1 MTDQGVEDPLCD
13 AAAVERLG
21 RWLYHRHRQDAFDVL
36 LGYFVYPG
44 GYLATCFGSE
54 LGVPVVC
61 SCRGNDISKD
71 MFIDPETIA
80 TVLQQSAAL
89 LFVSRSLFQM
99 AETLVPCTDNSTVVD
114 NSVDCT
120 QFIPAQPGSPVQDE
134 AIIVGTSGLLR
145 WKKGIDVLLP
155 LIRALCRTRHV
166 AVKIAGYG
174 LDAAIDQKMTEFLKR
189 HQLQH
194 QVDILGPL
202 SHDRMPGILRQMDL
216 YVTTSF
222 QEGMPNGVL
231 EAMAC
236 ALPVVAT
243 AADGIPLLVED
254 GVTGFLCPVGDL
266 ESLVER
272 CQTLIDQPE
281 LRRQMGTA
289 GRDRALHRF
298 HPDRET
304 EAIERVLRQVCE
316 SYQSK

>member
-1 MTDQGVEDPLCD
+1 M
-13 AAAVERLG
+13 
-21 RWLYHRHRQDAFDVL
+21 

-44 GYLATCFGSE
+44 GYLAARYGRE

-61 SCRGNDISKD
+61 SCRGNDISKN

-89 LFVSRSLFQM
+89 LFVSRSLLRM
-99 AETLVPCTDNSTVVD
+99 AETLVPCADKATIVD
-114 NSVDCT
+114 NSIDCI
-120 QFIPAQPGSPVQDE
+120 QFTPVQPLSLVPDGPV
-134 AIIVGTSGLLR
+134 IVGTSGLMR

-174 LDAAIDQKMTEFLKR
+174 LDAAIDQQMTEFLKH

-194 QVDILGPL
+194 RVDILGPL
-202 SHDRMPGILRQMDL
+202 SHDRMPSILRQMDL
-216 YVTTSF
+216 YVTTSY

-266 ESLVER
+266 ESLVEC
-272 CQTLIDQPE
+272 CQILVDQPE
-281 LRRQMGTA
+281 LRRQMGAA
-289 GRDRALHRF
+289 GRDRALRRF

-304 EAIERVLRQVCE
+304 DAIEQVLREVCK
-316 SYQSK
+316 SSQSK